1 MRKWVPKR
9 TNAGEPGETGPNGGG
24 PAGAFDDRR
33 HPVRQR
39 CHADARS
46 TLSCT
51 SMRSVRVGSWRCAL
65 HNSGLLS
72 PITAF
77 ALCTATRVR
86 GKGLCRGRYVMRFHK
101 EPSRDTTFKHTVR
114 RSGFESK
121 CSALEAHVR
130 QSTMLQSCF
139 VGTRGSWSYKD
150 SSGTNATN
158 NDGVSLDREKHR
170 GIMD

>member
-1 MRKWVPKR
+1 MTTELIFAKVGPQERLG
-9 TNAGEPGETGPNGGG
+9 TGETGPNGGV

-114 RSGFESK
+114 RSGFESFRTRSRMYDVSK
-121 CSALEAHVR
+121 AVHDAPIVLRRHQRELELQR
-130 QSTMLQSCF
+130 QQWYQC
-139 VGTRGSWSYKD
+139 
-150 SSGTNATN
+150 
-158 NDGVSLDREKHR
+158 HQQ
-170 GIMD
+170 